1 MRAGAPPSG
10 RIAVM
15 RPPPARPLPSR
26 LPARLLGVLPHLGDL
41 DQPALIFGTCLLRLL
56 LGVRPARYEILTP
69 LSPDV
74 LLTRFPEAIA
84 LHPDRGILLFPI
96 PGGSAALHTLL
107 PGRSVL
113 ERLTEQDFSLHAIG
127 WDPCQHVLVDP
138 QRGME
143 DLAAGVLRAPGSA
156 PKRFQEFPLR
166 ALRAARL
173 CAQLSLEPTADVL
186 SAMRAV
192 APRLARAHRSHLR
205 GEIEALLLGPHVRSA
220 LELLRRSGLEASLVP
235 GVADDA
241 HRVVERLP
249 AEAGIRM
256 AGWLRGT
263 RAQRIL
269 RHMGQPNA
277 RIERVEALLL
287 RHPIDTQGGDSGRLG
302 RIARLPHGLRED
314 LFTLRAA
321 EIEARA
327 EGSSARSALK
337 HFREHVEARER
348 DAQEARRRLSLALD
362 GVAVM
367 EQLGTGSG
375 PRVGAALRYL
385 ARKVT
390 ENPTCNEPAKLRAL
404 LEAWDGED

>member
-186 SAMRAV
+186 SAMRAA

-287 RHPIDTQGGDSGRLG
+287 RHPIDTQGGDS
-302 RIARLPHGLRED
+302 
-314 LFTLRAA
+314 

-404 LEAWDGED
+404 LEAWDGGD